1 MILSKNFTLEELI
14 ASPTATEL
22 GIDNKPGER
31 ETASLRN
38 LCEQVLQPLRDRL
51 GKSIAINSGYRC
63 PALNKA
69 VGGVD
74 TSQHVKG
81 EAADIR
87 VDGIQAREL
96 FNHVRDSG
104 MEFDQLILYP
114 TFVHVSFSKGRN
126 RKQVLYAKGV
136 TP

>member
-1 MILSKNFTLEELI
+1 MKLSENFTLEELI
-14 ASPTATEL
+14 ASPKATEL
-22 GIDNKPGER
+22 GIDNKPGETEISNLR
-31 ETASLRN
+31 SL
-38 LCEQVLQPLRDRL
+38 CTYVLQPLRDRL
-51 GKSIAINSGYRC
+51 GKPIVINSGYRC

-69 VGGVD
+69 IGGVE

-87 VDGIQAREL
+87 VGGVEAREL
-96 FNHVRDSG
+96 FGHVQDLE